1 MDYIEFKKYKM
12 LKELT
17 VSIRLILGC
26 SAEFLGELNDGK
38 PEGKGWVKESEKRK
52 YVCFL
57 RFSDE
62 MTASLNRYFDR
73 LEEFFVLNHKIK
85 EGI

>member
-1 MDYIEFKKYKM
+1 M

-17 VSIRLILGC
+17 SSVRLILGC
-26 SAEFLGELNDGK
+26 STEILSSPNDGK
-38 PEGKGWVKESEKRK
+38 PEEKGWVKEKEKRK

-57 RFSDE
+57 RFSDK

-73 LEEFFVLNHKIK
+73 LEEFFVLNHEIK